1 MKMKEL
7 MTKEDELKRFVN
19 EIAEYNNYLITGE
32 WQTNPYKMYGLIY
45 LSARDG
51 KDTKGIKLDISEQP
65 MKCSL
70 WDVSGRGYASPD
82 YEYGSV
88 KSIRFYDKRDRE
100 KGKED
105 QRLVEDV
112 FVSWGQAGVVIKC
125 EKETVV
131 IIAQQKTNTRFTVI
145 DAKLHIVK
153 KCCECPYIDTE
164 YGMCRYPNAKEI
176 PIEDYESITP
186 GCKLRV
192 KE

>member
-1 MKMKEL
+1 MKMKEF
-7 MTKEDELKRFVN
+7 MTTEDDLKRFAD
-19 EIAEYNNYLITGE
+19 EIAEYNNYQITGE
-32 WQTNPYKMYGLIY
+32 RQNPYKMMYGMIY

-70 WDVSGRGYASPD
+70 VDISGGYMSLD

-88 KSIRFYDKRDRE
+88 KSIKFYDKRDRE

-105 QRLVEDV
+105 TRLVEDI
-112 FVSWGQAGVVIKC
+112 FVDWGQAGVVIKC

-131 IIAQQKTNTRFTVI
+131 IIAKQKTKTRYTVI
-145 DAKLHIVK
+145 DSKVHIVS
-153 KCCECPYIDTE
+153 KCCECPYVDTE
-164 YGMCRYPNAKEI
+164 YSMCRYPNAKEI
-176 PIEDYESITP
+176 PIEDYEGITP

>member
-1 MKMKEL
+1 MKEL
-7 MTKEDELKRFVN
+7 MAKEEDLKKFVN
-19 EIAEYNNYLITGE
+19 EIAEYNNYQITGE
-32 WQTNPYKMYGLIY
+32 WQNNPYKIMYGLIY

-70 WDVSGRGYASPD
+70 WDVSGRYMSPD

-105 QRLVEDV
+105 TRLVEDI
-112 FVSWGQAGVVIKC
+112 FVDWGQAGVVIKC

-131 IIAQQKTNTRFTVI
+131 IIAKQRTKPRFTVI
-145 DAKLHIVK
+145 DGKVHIVK
-153 KCCECPYIDTE
+153 KCCECPYVDTE
-164 YGMCRYPNAKEI
+164 YSMCRYPNAKEI
-176 PIEDYESITP
+176 PIENYEGITP
-186 GCKLRV
+186 GCELRV

>member
-1 MKMKEL
+1 MKEL
-7 MTKEDELKRFVN
+7 MAREEDLKKFVN
-19 EIAEYNNYLITGE
+19 EIAEYNNYQITGE
-32 WQTNPYKMYGLIY
+32 WQNNPYKMYGLIY
-45 LSARDG
+45 LSVRDG
-51 KDTKGIKLDISEQP
+51 KDTKGIKLNTCEQP

-70 WDVSGRGYASPD
+70 WEVREGYSPD

-100 KGKED
+100 KDKED

-112 FVSWGQAGVVIKC
+112 FISWGQVGVVIKC

-131 IIAQQKTNTRFTVI
+131 IIAKQRNKPRFTVI
-145 DAKLHIVK
+145 DDKEHIVK
-153 KCCECPYIDTE
+153 KCCECPYVDTE
-164 YGMCRYPNAKEI
+164 YSMCRYPNAKEI
-176 PIEDYESITP
+176 PIENYEGITT

>member
-7 MTKEDELKRFVN
+7 MAREEDLKKFVN
-19 EIAEYNNYLITGE
+19 DIAEYNNYQITGE
-32 WQTNPYKMYGLIY
+32 RQNPYKMMYGMIY

-51 KDTKGIKLDISEQP
+51 EDTKGIKLDTSEQP

-70 WDVSGRGYASPD
+70 MNVSGGYASPD

-100 KGKED
+100 KDKED
-105 QRLVEDV
+105 QRLVEDI
-112 FVSWGQAGVVIKC
+112 FVSWGQVGVVIKC

-131 IIAQQKTNTRFTVI
+131 IIAKQKNKPRFTVI
-145 DAKLHIVK
+145 DGKEHIVK
-153 KCCECPYIDTE
+153 KCCYCPYVDTE
-164 YGMCRYPNAKEI
+164 YAMCRYPNAKEI
-176 PIEDYESITP
+176 QIEDYEGITP

>member
-1 MKMKEL
+1 MKEL
-7 MTKEDELKRFVN
+7 MAREEDLKKFVD
-19 EIAEYNNYLITGE
+19 EIVEYDKYQITGKR
-32 WQTNPYKMYGLIY
+32 QILYKMMYGMIY

-51 KDTKGIKLDISEQP
+51 EDTKGIKLTCEQP

-70 WDVSGRGYASPD
+70 MNVSGDYASPD

-88 KSIRFYDKRDRE
+88 KSIRYYDKRDRE

-131 IIAQQKTNTRFTVI
+131 IIAKPKTNTRYTVI
-145 DAKLHIVK
+145 DAKLHIVE
-153 KCCECPYIDTE
+153 KCCECPYVDTE
-164 YGMCRYPNAKEI
+164 YSMCRYPNAKEI
-176 PIEDYESITP
+176 PIKDYTKITP
-186 GCKLRV
+186 ECKLRV

>member
-1 MKMKEL
+1 MKMKEF
-7 MTKEDELKRFVN
+7 MTTEDDLKRFVN
-19 EIAEYNNYLITGE
+19 EIAEYNNYQITGE
-32 WQTNPYKMYGLIY
+32 RQNPYKMMYGMIY

-65 MKCSL
+65 LKCSL
-70 WDVSGRGYASPD
+70 VDISGGYMSPD

-88 KSIRFYDKRDRE
+88 KSIKFYDKRDRE

-131 IIAQQKTNTRFTVI
+131 IIAKQRTKPRFTVI

-176 PIEDYESITP
+176 PIEDYEGITP

>member
-1 MKMKEL
+1 
-7 MTKEDELKRFVN
+7 
-19 EIAEYNNYLITGE
+19 
-32 WQTNPYKMYGLIY
+32 
-45 LSARDG
+45 
-51 KDTKGIKLDISEQP
+51 

-70 WDVSGRGYASPD
+70 IDISGGYASPN

-105 QRLVEDV
+105 QRLVEDK
-112 FVSWGQAGVVIKC
+112 FVNWGQVGIVIKC

-131 IIAQQKTNTRFTVI
+131 IIAKQKTKPRYTVI
-145 DAKLHIVK
+145 DGKMHIVRE
-153 KCCECPYIDTE
+153 CCECPYIDTE

-176 PIEDYESITP
+176 PIENYVGITP

>member
-1 MKMKEL
+1 MKMKEFV
-7 MTKEDELKRFVN
+7 TTEDDLKRFVN
-19 EIAEYNNYLITGE
+19 EIAEYNNYQITGE

-70 WDVSGRGYASPD
+70 MDISGGSD
-82 YEYGSV
+82 YEYGNV
-88 KSIRFYDKRDRE
+88 KSIRFYDKRNRE
-100 KGKED
+100 KDKED

-131 IIAQQKTNTRFTVI
+131 IIAKQKTETRFTVI
-145 DAKLHIVK
+145 DGKVHIVK
-153 KCCECPYIDTE
+153 KCCECPYVDTE
-164 YGMCRYPNAKEI
+164 YSMCRYPNAKEI
-176 PIEDYESITP
+176 PIEYYESITP

>member
-1 MKMKEL
+1 MNMKEL
-7 MTKEDELKRFVN
+7 MAREEDLKKFVD
-19 EIAEYNNYLITGE
+19 EIVEYNKYQITGKR
-32 WQTNPYKMYGLIY
+32 QILSKLMYGMIY

-51 KDTKGIKLDISEQP
+51 EDTKGIKLNTSEQP

-70 WDVSGRGYASPD
+70 WDVSGGSPD

-100 KGKED
+100 KDKED

-112 FVSWGQAGVVIKC
+112 FISWGQMGVVIKC

-131 IIAQQKTNTRFTVI
+131 IIAKQRTKTRYTVI
-145 DAKLHIVK
+145 DAKLHIVE
-153 KCCECPYIDTE
+153 KCCECPFIDTE
-164 YGMCRYPNAKEI
+164 YSMCRYPNAKEI
-176 PIEDYESITP
+176 PIENYEGITT

>member
-1 MKMKEL
+1 MNMKEL
-7 MTKEDELKRFVN
+7 MAREEDLKKFVN
-19 EIAEYNNYLITGE
+19 EIAEYNNYQITGE
-32 WQTNPYKMYGLIY
+32 WQNNPYKMYGLIY

-51 KDTKGIKLDISEQP
+51 KDTKGIKLTCEQP

-70 WDVSGRGYASPD
+70 WDVSGRGYASSD

-112 FVSWGQAGVVIKC
+112 FISWGQAGVVIKC

-131 IIAQQKTNTRFTVI
+131 IIAKPKTNTRYTVI

-153 KCCECPYIDTE
+153 KCCECPYVDTE
-164 YGMCRYPNAKEI
+164 YSMCRYPNAKEI
-176 PIEDYESITP
+176 PIENYEGITT